1 VEAVTRVQQ
10 RVCGLCGGAGWVRLD
25 VEMGDPRFGKAVM
38 CECRRAEIARRRAE
52 GLCSAS
58 GIPAEALRRWTFKSF
73 EPEGCQVPAGAAKSR
88 VVAGMRTVKAECMA
102 YAREPKGWRVLMG
115 AYGSGKTHLAYAIA
129 GSCQARGV
137 AAFAATAPDMLDMLR
152 ASYRSNE
159 FAKRLDELR
168 NVGLLVI
175 DDLATEKG
183 TPWVVEKLYQIVNH
197 RYAAN
202 LPLIVTTNLNVREAP
217 PQIDG
222 RILSRLLE
230 GTDRKDGRCRLWVLA
245 AGDYRLGK
253 RRGRSGGKG

>member
-1 VEAVTRVQQ
+1 MTALAKVQET
-10 RVCGLCGGAGWVRLD
+10 VCRLCNGAGWVRLD
-25 VEMGDPRFGKAVM
+25 VGVEDARFGKAVM
-38 CECRRAEIARRRAE
+38 CKCRRAQVARRRAE

-73 EPEGCQVPAGAAKSR
+73 QPEGCRVPAGAARSR
-88 VVAGMRTVKAECMA
+88 VVAAMQAVKAECVA

-137 AAFAATAPDMLDMLR
+137 AVFAATAPDMLDMLR
-152 ASYRSNE
+152 ASYKSNE
-159 FAKRLDELR
+159 FAKRFDELR

-197 RYAAN
+197 RYTAN
-202 LPLIVTTNLNVREAP
+202 LPLIVTTNLNVREAL

-230 GTDRKDGRCRLWVLA
+230 GTDRKDGRCRLWVLP
-245 AGDYRLGK
+245 AGDYRMGK
-253 RRGRSGGKG
+253 RRSAGAKG